1 MFSKPSV
8 STILMLCLLLKV
20 IFYQS
25 VIAQQTSEDKK
36 GIQEAQK
43 LLDDLAT
50 YGAFTSNFVDFSNS
64 YAQKFQSAFGPYAT
78 IYNPFTE
85 QNVSLGVFIEY
96 VKQNFTSGLN
106 MEFSYPENFS
116 MIKSDEDYAEFIF
129 ESQQEIF
136 GYSKGNRKIELVIP
150 VLFNIRTNLLNG
162 ETLVLKLEKI
172 ERRSF
177 GKIDVQLVNIADPK
191 RTLKNLELQ
200 LLIHDSIFQRSV
212 SNQNGLVTFIGV
224 PYRDAFSLS
233 FADAHNLRYKKPI
246 LYSYDTIKDNM
257 LKYFLPVVKTP
268 DNKHFITSHLSSSL
282 LFGQFRASNLSDS
295 LNYTKINGQG
305 YENAFT
311 FGYAHNLM
319 QIKRSILSF
328 EIGVQFSY
336 ASFSLNSNNLQ
347 HTFEWSFNST
357 EKDYLKLTIEDLDF
371 RSSQVNMK
379 APVYIIFSQKLSN
392 KLIGII
398 EFGGGI
404 NLRYQ
409 INSHYSQLASYNISS
424 LNTDFNLDHTNRKN
438 HFESFGKIG
447 MGYGFFAG
455 FKSFFP
461 ASSIMYGARL
471 RYVTENDNQNERL
484 SKSIFDNSLYSLYN
498 PKSIVEIMQQ
508 KKTHSIGLEFII
520 AFPLDK

>member
-36 GIQEAQK
+36 GFQEAQK
-43 LLDDLAT
+43 LLDDLQT

-64 YAQKFQSAFGPYAT
+64 YAQKFQSVFGPYAT
-78 IYNPFTE
+78 IYNPFTD
-85 QNVSLGVFIEY
+85 QNVSPGVFVEY
-96 VKQNFTSGLN
+96 VKQNFTAGII
-106 MEFSYPENFS
+106 MEFSHPENFS
-116 MIKSDEDYAEFIF
+116 IIKSDEVYSEFTF
-129 ESQQEIF
+129 ETQQEIF
-136 GYSKGNRKIELVIP
+136 GHLKGNRKTEFVVP
-150 VLFNIRTNLLNG
+150 VLFSVRTNQQNG

-177 GKIDVQLVNIADPK
+177 SKIDVQLVNIADPK
-191 RTLKNLELQ
+191 KTLKNLELQ
-200 LLIHDSIFQRSV
+200 LVIHDSIFQRSV
-212 SNQNGLVTFIGV
+212 SDQNGLVTYVGV

-233 FADAHNLRYKKPI
+233 FADAHNFRYKEPI
-246 LYSYDTIKDNM
+246 LYGYDTIKNNI
-257 LKYFLPVVKTP
+257 LKYYLPVVDIT

-282 LFGQFRASNLSDS
+282 LFGQFRAPNLTDS
-295 LNYTKINGQG
+295 LNYTNINGLG

-311 FGYAHNLM
+311 FGYSHSLM
-319 QIKRSILSF
+319 HAKRSILSF
-328 EIGVQFSY
+328 EIGMQFSY
-336 ASFSLNSNNLQ
+336 ASFSVNSNNLQ
-347 HTFEWSFNST
+347 HTFQWTSNST
-357 EKDYLKLTIEDLDF
+357 ESDYLKLSINDLDF

-379 APVYIIFSQKLSN
+379 APVYIIFSQKLGN

-409 INSHYSQLASYNISS
+409 INSHYSQLTSYNISS
-424 LNTDFNLDHTNRKN
+424 LNTNFNLDHTNRKN
-438 HFESFGKIG
+438 HFESFGKTG
-447 MGYGFFAG
+447 FGYGFFAG
-455 FKSFFP
+455 FKSFLP

-471 RYVTENDNQNERL
+471 RYVTENDKQNELL
-484 SKSIFDNSLYSLYN
+484 SESFFGNSLYN